1 MAGRLDSIGRTIV
14 RRLQNPAQ
22 GREVHIPRCQAA
34 LRDSL
39 RPGDV
44 LLVEGD
50 SRISGIIKY
59 LKSTWS
65 HAALH
70 VGPIGNSSA
79 CDGEPHEAETGEG
92 VISAPRLQLL
102 ETRDAADHR
111 VLYVLG
117 FGIAGAIV
125 TDALVFVYF
134 ALFYASG

>member
-1 MAGRLDSIGRTIV
+1 MAGMLDRIGRAIARYLERPV
-14 RRLQNPAQ
+14 Q
-22 GREVHIPRCQAA
+22 GRETPTSSYRAG
-34 LRDSL
+34 LRSSF

-79 CDGEPHEAETGEG
+79 CDGEPHEVETGED

>member
-1 MAGRLDSIGRTIV
+1 MAGMLNRIGQAIARYPERQV
-14 RRLQNPAQ
+14 Q
-22 GREVHIPRCQAA
+22 GRKTPTSSYPAA
-34 LRDSL
+34 LRSSF
-39 RPGDV
+39 RRGDV

-50 SRISGIIKY
+50 SRISGVIKY

-70 VGPIGNSSA
+70 VGPTGNSSA
-79 CDGEPHEAETGEG
+79 CDGEPHEVETGEG

-117 FGIAGAIV
+117 FGTAGAIV
-125 TDALVFVYF
+125 TNAFVFVYF